1 MGREAKKEEEERKRK
16 EEEERRKERLR
27 KWSRTKSLLKG
38 GKQKLLDRSS
48 SKEGGEMSPDTQ
60 EESQHP
66 VDQEE
71 YSERG
76 ERDNNIRGVTSPGG
90 RAGVVPENDYVIYE
104 HSQAEV
110 DMQVLDTTRNVECY
124 QNPFTA
130 ETEVR
135 QGSVERKSDRT

>member
-1 MGREAKKEEEERKRK
+1 M
-16 EEEERRKERLR
+16 
-27 KWSRTKSLLKG
+27 
-38 GKQKLLDRSS
+38 LDRSS
-48 SKEGGEMSPDTQ
+48 SKEGGDISSHTQ

-71 YSERG
+71 YSERE

-90 RAGVVPENDYVIYE
+90 RAGVGVVPENDYVIYE

-124 QNPFTA
+124 QNPFRA

>member
-1 MGREAKKEEEERKRK
+1 M
-16 EEEERRKERLR
+16 
-27 KWSRTKSLLKG
+27 KG
-38 GKQKLLDRSS
+38 GKQKQKLLDRSS
-48 SKEGGEMSPDTQ
+48 SKEGGDISPDTQ